1 MELERM
7 RAFLIKFCY
16 YALLI
21 VLCFCLLKF
30 VVPFFSPFVA
40 AFLIAFVLKTPSDRL
55 SKALRAPRA
64 PVAVVLLI
72 FFYAVAITIAVLLG
86 AKAVVAVGDLI
97 QQMPGFYTGT
107 IEPAIYRIQDWLG
120 GFFSGLDPKTI
131 AFLETAGEN
140 LAKSLG
146 SAVTSLSS
154 SLMGSM
160 TAAASGIPGLF
171 VKMLLMIVASFFF
184 VVDYYKVASFL
195 AKLLPPSGRALLF
208 RIKQG
213 GVDTLFKFA
222 RAYAFLLGLTF
233 VELSIG
239 FSLLGVPNAILIAFL
254 TAIVDIL
261 PVLGTGTILIP
272 WGIYQLIAGRIGMGL
287 GLLILYAIITV
298 VRQSLEP
305 RVVGHQIGLYP
316 LATLLAMF
324 AGTQLFGIWGLFG
337 LPIALVVFIQLRK
350 EDRCAAQE
358 AAQQGEAADLPRKDG
373 EK

>member
-7 RAFLIKFCY
+7 RAFLIKFCF
-16 YALLI
+16 YALLA
-21 VLCFCLLKF
+21 VLCYCLLKF

-40 AFLIAFVLKTPSDRL
+40 AFLIAFILKTPTDRL
-55 SKALRAPRA
+55 SKAIKAPRT

-72 FFYAVAITIAVLLG
+72 LFYAVAITAAVLIG
-86 AKAVVAVGDLI
+86 AKIVIASGELI
-97 QQMPGFYTGT
+97 QQMPGFYTKT

-120 GFFSGLDPKTI
+120 GFFSRLDPKTM
-131 AFLETAGEN
+131 ALLETAGEN

-154 SLMGSM
+154 SLMASM
-160 TAAASGIPGLF
+160 TAAASGIPALF

-184 VVDYYKVASFL
+184 AVDYYKVASFL
-195 AKLLPPSGRALLF
+195 ARLLPPGGREMLF
-208 RIKQG
+208 RVKQG
-213 GVDTLFKFA
+213 GVDALFKFG
-222 RAYAFLLGLTF
+222 RAYALLLGLTF

-239 FSLLGVPNAILIAFL
+239 FSLLGIKNALLIAFF

-261 PVLGTGTILIP
+261 PILGTGTILIP
-272 WGIYQLIAGRIGMGL
+272 WGIYQIVIGRLGLGL

-324 AGTQLFGIWGLFG
+324 AGAQLFGFWGMFG
-337 LPIALVVFIQLRK
+337 LPIALVVFIQLRR
-350 EDRCAAQE
+350 EDRRAEQTKRQE
-358 AAQQGEAADLPRKDG
+358 NETQQRD
-373 EK
+373 

>member
-7 RAFLIKFCY
+7 RAFLIKFCF
-16 YALLI
+16 YALLA
-21 VLCFCLLKF
+21 VLCYCLLKF

-40 AFLIAFVLKTPSDRL
+40 AFLIAFILKTPTDRL
-55 SKALRAPRA
+55 SKAIKAPRT

-72 FFYAVAITIAVLLG
+72 LFYAVAITAAVLIG
-86 AKAVVAVGDLI
+86 AKIVIASGELI
-97 QQMPGFYTGT
+97 QQMPGFYTKT

-120 GFFSGLDPKTI
+120 GFFSRLDPKTM
-131 AFLETAGEN
+131 ALLETAGEN

-154 SLMGSM
+154 SLMASM
-160 TAAASGIPGLF
+160 TAAASGIPALF

-184 VVDYYKVASFL
+184 AVDYYKVASFL
-195 AKLLPPSGRALLF
+195 ARLLPPGGREMLF
-208 RIKQG
+208 RVKQG
-213 GVDTLFKFA
+213 GVDALFKFG
-222 RAYAFLLGLTF
+222 RAYALLLGLTF

-239 FSLLGVPNAILIAFL
+239 FSLLGIKNALLIAFF

-261 PVLGTGTILIP
+261 PILGTGTILIP
-272 WGIYQLIAGRIGMGL
+272 WGIYQIVIGRLGMGL

-305 RVVGHQIGLYP
+305 RVVGRQIGLYP

-324 AGTQLFGIWGLFG
+324 AGAQLFGFWGMFG
-337 LPIALVVFIQLRK
+337 LPIALVVFIQLRR
-350 EDRCAAQE
+350 EDRRAEQTRLQGDE
-358 AAQQGEAADLPRKDG
+358 AQQEG
-373 EK
+373 